1 MFGRKKNK
9 EPKENPLQDKV
20 AGKIAGSMLRMQTL
34 FALKMNKI
42 KDLKMFLVLFC
53 LVSGGLSIYF
63 FVDALVSTPT
73 QTFKVDP
80 IRMPQHFDK
89 TGNEVID
96 HVLPADIYEQIQDYK
111 KYMDSTGQPIRQGML
126 DSMRILEEIYLQQ
139 QK

>member
-34 FALKMNKI
+34 FAMKMNKI
-42 KDLKMFLVLFC
+42 KDLKLFLVLFC

-63 FVDALVSTPT
+63 FVDALVSTPK

-111 KYMDSTGQPIRQGML
+111 KYMDSTGQLIRQGML